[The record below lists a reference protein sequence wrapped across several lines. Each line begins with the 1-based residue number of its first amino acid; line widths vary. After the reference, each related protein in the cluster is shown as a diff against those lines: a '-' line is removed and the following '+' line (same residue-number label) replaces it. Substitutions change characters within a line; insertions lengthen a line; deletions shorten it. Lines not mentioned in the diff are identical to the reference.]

1 MQAKRFLAFW
11 RVISRAG
18 NGQDAARQLL
28 MHMSAAKRK
37 RAAVSASEP
46 LLAQASHGP

>member
-18 NGQDAARQLL
+18 NSQAAARQLL

-37 RAAVSASEP
+37 
-46 LLAQASHGP
+46 QASRC

>member
-11 RVISRAG
+11 RVVSRAG
-18 NGQDAARQLL
+18 NGQDAARRLL

-37 RAAVSASEP
+37 RTTASA
-46 LLAQASHGP
+46 H

>member
-18 NGQDAARQLL
+18 NGQAAARQMLL
-28 MHMSAAKRK
+28 HMSAAKRK
-37 RAAVSASEP
+37 RTAVSVN
-46 LLAQASHGP
+46 